1 MSDLPPLV
9 DRRVVDELLA
19 SVMGDEAFVRDLVET
34 FAGEAELHL
43 GALADAA
50 RRHDAVAAVQPA
62 HTLKSSGAIIG
73 AMRLSELCR
82 AIEVAGRSGVAD
94 DLGEQSDA
102 AESTWRETLEI
113 YRAEGLAS

>member
-1 MSDLPPLV
+1 MSEVAPLV
-9 DRRVVDELLA
+9 DRAVVDELLT

-34 FAGEAELHL
+34 FAGEAEVHL
-43 GALADAA
+43 GALAEAAERRDAA
-50 RRHDAVAAVQPA
+50 GAVRPA

-73 AMRLSELCR
+73 AIRLSELCR
-82 AIEVAGRSGVAD
+82 AIEAAGRAGVAD
-94 DLGEQSDA
+94 GLAEQSRA